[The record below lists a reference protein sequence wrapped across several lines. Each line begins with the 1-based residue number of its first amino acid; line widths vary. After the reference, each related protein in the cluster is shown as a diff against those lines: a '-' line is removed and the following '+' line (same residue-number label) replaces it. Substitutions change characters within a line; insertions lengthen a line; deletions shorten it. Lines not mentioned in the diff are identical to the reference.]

1 MNAERYVDLICQK
14 AATVVLLEFV
24 QDLLKKLETG
34 EPIEVALE
42 ECINQLEGNIN
53 YFNDLQQ
60 MYETPTQ
67 SELLS

>member
-1 MNAERYVDLICQK
+1 MDAERYIDLICQK
-14 AATVVLLEFV
+14 AATVVVLEFV
-24 QDLLKKLETG
+24 QELLKKVETG

-42 ECINQLEGNIN
+42 ECINQLEGNIG
-53 YFNDLQQ
+53 YFNNLQQ

>member
-1 MNAERYVDLICQK
+1 MDAERYVDLICQK

-34 EPIEVALE
+34 ELIEVALE
-42 ECINQLEGNIN
+42 ECINQLEGNID
-53 YFNDLQQ
+53 YFNNLEQ

>member
-1 MNAERYVDLICQK
+1 MEAERYVDLICQK

-34 EPIEVALE
+34 ELIEVALE

-53 YFNDLQQ
+53 YFNNLQQ
-60 MYETPTQ
+60 MYETPPQ